1 MQASDI
7 PATGSWSNVTKR
19 RTRRNPKSNLRVRN
33 DSGGPTVNINPPVA
47 HEPASVSN
55 REPQGTKVLV
65 EGKRKGL
72 TVKRKFKTQPY
83 SANSP
88 GAAGHRGTSKWWFIV
103 TGEESLLKQ
112 LQQEWS
118 ALSLQTN
125 WSLEPVYTWSD
136 AQLPSAPVTTHQAT
150 EQLESPHSEHP
161 GTPSNAVSPSTI
173 PPSLP
178 PQD

>member
-65 EGKRKGL
+65 EGKRKIWGTLKVTTASAVENTIKAITKIGEGL
-72 TVKRKFKTQPY
+72 TVKRRFKTQPY

-88 GAAGHRGTSKWWFIV
+88 GAAGHRGTSK
-103 TGEESLLKQ
+103 
-112 LQQEWS
+112 
-118 ALSLQTN
+118 
-125 WSLEPVYTWSD
+125 
-136 AQLPSAPVTTHQAT
+136 
-150 EQLESPHSEHP
+150 
-161 GTPSNAVSPSTI
+161 
-173 PPSLP
+173 
-178 PQD
+178 